1 MTNPRQVLSSQSKK
15 QKQIGLFIMVTGIA
29 GFMAGMSYFR
39 LFGKPIEYNSVAL
52 AKQIIEFS
60 FLIFGM
66 YGFGYAFGGK
76 RIGFSLAKWWAL
88 LLIGAGVLGYLLH
101 RAR

>member
-1 MTNPRQVLSSQSKK
+1 MIS
-15 QKQIGLFIMVTGIA
+15 GIA
-29 GFMAGMSYFR
+29 GFMAGMSCFR
-39 LFGKPIEYNSVAL
+39 LFGKPIEYTTVAL
-52 AKQIIEFS
+52 AKQIVPFS

-88 LLIGAGVLGYLLH
+88 LLTGAGVLGYLLH
-101 RAR
+101 RV